1 MKLEEAIKICDE
13 AMKIIYAYDGIKGKK
28 LLTI

>member
-28 LLTI
+28 NY